1 MKKLLSLPPNL
12 VDCFHRVTGLDEREW
27 FCTNDPVGKKL
38 GSGGGSAW
46 LLDACYQAWGNGM
59 GFEEWLAKDK
69 KLLLHAGGQ
78 SRRLPAYAPSG
89 KVLTPVPVFRWER
102 GQKLSQDL
110 LSLQVPLYQRIMD
123 SAPDNLHTMIVSG
136 DVYIR
141 CTQPLQAIPDAD
153 VVCYGLWLGPEIAKD
168 HGVFVSKRETPSVL
182 HCMMQ
187 KPSVE
192 TLGRLMKD
200 NFYLTDIG
208 IWLLSDKAVKLLMKR
223 AGHGGALR
231 NYDLYS
237 EFGCALGAE
246 PTVADEELN
255 QLKVAVLPLTGG
267 EFYHFGTTHE
277 LLSSTM
283 AIQNLVNDQ
292 REIMH
297 HSLKPHPSMFVQNA
311 DTKVRIT
318 ADNSNLWIE
327 NSCVPATWT
336 LAHENVITGVP
347 QNTWNIDLLPGQCI
361 DMVPVGEKAFVV
373 RPYGFDDKFRGD
385 LHDSKVSFLG
395 KPFAQWAEE
404 RGINVDDIAGNT
416 DLQAAAIFPLCE
428 SLDEAARG

>member
-1 MKKLLSLPPNL
+1 
-12 VDCFHRVTGLDEREW
+12 
-27 FCTNDPVGKKL
+27 
-38 GSGGGSAW
+38 
-46 LLDACYQAWGNGM
+46 
-59 GFEEWLAKDK
+59 
-69 KLLLHAGGQ
+69 
-78 SRRLPAYAPSG
+78 
-89 KVLTPVPVFRWER
+89 
-102 GQKLSQDL
+102 
-110 LSLQVPLYQRIMD
+110 
-123 SAPDNLHTMIVSG
+123 
-136 DVYIR
+136 
-141 CTQPLQAIPDAD
+141 
-153 VVCYGLWLGPEIAKD
+153 
-168 HGVFVSKRETPSVL
+168 
-182 HCMMQ
+182 
-187 KPSVE
+187 
-192 TLGRLMKD
+192 MKD

-223 AGHGGALR
+223 AGHGGELR

-404 RGINVDDIAGNT
+404 RGR
-416 DLQAAAIFPLCE
+416 
-428 SLDEAARG
+428 ARGRMGCSGS